1 MNNMHEDNQ
10 KERDQGA
17 KMDLAVAHGIMQN
30 MGGAHH
36 NLMYGW
42 SGGF

>member
-17 KMDLAVAHGIMQN
+17 RMGLAVAHGIMQN
-30 MGGAHH
+30 MSGAVTI
-36 NLMYGW
+36 
-42 SGGF
+42 

>member
-17 KMDLAVAHGIMQN
+17 RMGLAVAYGIMQD
-30 MGGAHH
+30 MSGAVTI
-36 NLMYGW
+36 
-42 SGGF
+42 